1 MKILKHVDGNLLTN
15 KDVMVIGHQAN
26 CQNTFGSGIALTIKQ
41 LYPEAYRADCTAAIS
56 KLNTLG
62 RVSYAN
68 IALGKDGLNHQGTKL
83 SRIYNLYGQNLGTDY
98 TKKFDRK
105 TNYEALYCALEEMAC
120 QLRATEADK
129 AMFDYNREPVVG
141 FPYKMGS
148 DRGGGS
154 WDVVERLIEDAFTGY
169 ESDVIIV
176 HFK

>member
-15 KDVMVIGHQAN
+15 EDVVVIGHQAN
-26 CQNTFGSGIALTIKQ
+26 CQNTFGSGIALSIKE
-41 LYPEAYRADCTAAIS
+41 LFPEAYRADCTAKIS

-62 RVSYAN
+62 RVSYSN
-68 IALGKDGLNHQGTKL
+68 IALGLDGTNRLGTKL

-120 QLRATEADK
+120 QLRDK
-129 AMFDYNREPVVG
+129 DGVEPVVG

-148 DRGGGS
+148 DRGGGD
-154 WDVVERLIEDAFTGY
+154 WNIVERLIESAFKDY
-169 ESDVIIV
+169 DSDVLIV
-176 HFK
+176 HFKS